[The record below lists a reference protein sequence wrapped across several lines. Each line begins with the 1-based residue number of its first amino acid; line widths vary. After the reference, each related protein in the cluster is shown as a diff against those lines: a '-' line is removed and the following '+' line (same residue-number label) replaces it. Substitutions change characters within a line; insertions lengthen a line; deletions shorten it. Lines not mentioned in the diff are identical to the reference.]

1 MVNEV
6 QKWRKAAF
14 IHMDKKNAA
23 LKEVE
28 ALRTENTKLR
38 KEQEDIELKS
48 WIAVIAVWLWGII
61 CVFLALKTTGKV

>member
-1 MVNEV
+1 MANEV

-28 ALRTENTKLR
+28 ALRTEITKLR
-38 KEQEDIELKS
+38 KEQEDMELNF
-48 WIAVIAVWLWGII
+48 WITIFAVWLWAII
-61 CVFLALKTTGKV
+61 CVFLALKINL

>member
-1 MVNEV
+1 MANEV

-28 ALRTENTKLR
+28 ALRTENIKLR
-38 KEQEDIELKS
+38 KEQEDMELNF
-48 WIAVIAVWLWGII
+48 WFAILGVWLWVVI

>member
-1 MVNEV
+1 MSNQV

-14 IHMDKKNAA
+14 IHMDKKNEA

-28 ALRTENTKLR
+28 ALRMENIKLR
-38 KEQEDIELKS
+38 KEREDMELNS
-48 WIAVIAVWLWGII
+48 WIAVLVVWLWGII